1 MAKTDLNLVVIFDA
15 IMKEKSITAA
25 ADSLAMTQPSVSNAV
40 SRMRHAWKD
49 PLFVKDGRG
58 IRPTP
63 YASKLWK
70 SVAEPLAQINHA
82 IAPDYFDP
90 LTSKAS
96 FRIGITD
103 GSASIVWPELRHII
117 EQEAPNINIYAVPY
131 KVDGELL
138 LNNAD
143 VDLVFDYYDGTSNEI
158 KSKTMYENHFVT
170 VMRADHELADQALTL
185 ENYLKSEHLLVS
197 LSGDIC
203 GIVDDKL
210 AELDSKRRTAMTV
223 NSFASAINLIKQTRL
238 IITMPYPIIAEH
250 LAAGDLVLKPV
261 PLKLPSIKISLA
273 WHSRN
278 NHSQA
283 LKWLIGVLDR
293 IIESKRHLFDFNLP
307 HA

>member
-25 ADSLAMTQPSVSNAV
+25 ADNLAMTQPSVSNAV
-40 SRMRHAWKD
+40 SRMRHAWGD
-49 PLFVKDGRG
+49 PLFVKEGRG

-63 YASKLWK
+63 YAMTLWQ
-70 SVAEPLAQINHA
+70 SVAEPLAQISNA
-82 IAPDYFDP
+82 VAPEHFDP
-90 LTSKAS
+90 QTSKAS

-131 KVDGELL
+131 KVDGEVL

-143 VDLVFDYYDGTSNEI
+143 VDLVFDYYDGSSDEITS
-158 KSKTMYENHFVT
+158 KAMYENQFVT
-170 VMRADHELADQALTL
+170 VMRADHELANEELTL
-185 ENYLKSEHLLVS
+185 ESYLKSEHLLVS
-197 LSGDIC
+197 LSGDVC

-210 AELDSKRRTAMTV
+210 AEIDTKRRTAMTV

-238 IITMPYPIIAEH
+238 IITMPYAVIAEH
-250 LAAGDLVLKPV
+250 LADGDLVLKPV
-261 PLKLPSIKISLA
+261 PLTLPGIKISLA

-283 LKWLIGVLDR
+283 LKWLIDVLDR
-293 IIESKRHLFDFNLP
+293 IIDSKRHLFDFDLSQV
-307 HA
+307 

>member
-70 SVAEPLAQINHA
+70 SVAEPLAQISHA

-170 VMRADHELADQALTL
+170 VMRADHDLAEQALTL

>member
-25 ADSLAMTQPSVSNAV
+25 ADRLAMTQPSVSNAV

-63 YASKLWK
+63 YAVKLWK

-185 ENYLKSEHLLVS
+185 ANYLKSEHLLVS

>member
-143 VDLVFDYYDGTSNEI
+143 VDLVFDYYDGSSNEI
-158 KSKTMYENHFVT
+158 SSKVMYENHFVT
-170 VMRADHELADQALTL
+170 VMRANHVLADKELTL
-185 ENYLKSEHLLVS
+185 ERYLEAEHLLVS

-238 IITMPYPIIAEH
+238 IITMPYAVIAEH
-250 LAAGDLVLKPV
+250 LETSDLVLKPV
-261 PLKLPSIKISLA
+261 PLELSSIKISLA

-293 IIESKRHLFDFNLP
+293 IIDSKRHLFNLDLP
-307 HA
+307 HT